1 MMLPRFLQFAK
12 YKVRD
17 FKEFLSSNRIEIYI
31 ERDWSEGAECHRCG
45 SKMRVHRGQH
55 SMRLECLP
63 IMGIRTYVNFMR
75 YKFDCEV
82 CGKAR
87 SEALEFVSSL
97 TPHLTSD
104 YAWWIGR
111 VCEFSP
117 VSRVAELCGHDE
129 TTTWRVDYHRMIA
142 MLAEYRIPKIKRLSV
157 DEVYARKRSQFFPS
171 RDRCFFTVITDWDT
185 RKVVWVTTSRSKDAL
200 DEFFKLIGKEACAEI
215 EVVATDQHDAYG
227 ASVREYCPKATL
239 VWDRFHILQNF
250 ENAVNETRKGL
261 HEEQSKGS
269 QMQLMTKPQYKYLFL
284 KKAERRTSKE
294 NEHID
299 YVLKNNQMF
308 AKLEIIKERM
318 ITFFDEPT
326 AESARGVF
334 DDVGDWIYQSGFK
347 PLMKW
352 HTELERG
359 WETLKNY
366 FTYRVTTAVSEGIN
380 NVIKALKRRG
390 YGYRNMQYFKL
401 KIMQV
406 CGYLNSQH
414 MPTYIQ

>member
-1 MMLPRFLQFAK
+1 MMLPRFLTFAK

-17 FKEFLSSNRIEIYI
+17 FKEFLSDNRIDIHL
-31 ERDWSEGAECHRCG
+31 ERDWEHSAECHRCQL
-45 SKMRVHRGQH
+45 SMHVKRGQH
-55 SMRLECLP
+55 PMRLECLP
-63 IMGIRTYVNFMR
+63 IMGIRTFVHFTR
-75 YKFDCEV
+75 YKFHCER
-82 CGKAR
+82 CQKAR
-87 SEALEFVSSL
+87 SEAVDFVSSL

-111 VCEFSP
+111 VCEFAP
-117 VSRVAELCGHDE
+117 VSRVAELCSHDG
-129 TTTWRVDYHRMIA
+129 TTTWRVDFHRMIA
-142 MLAEYRIPKIKRLSV
+142 MLSHYRIPTIKRISV
-157 DEVYARKRSQFFPS
+157 DEVYARRRSKYFPS
-171 RDRCFFTVITDWDT
+171 RDQCFLTVITDLDT
-185 RKVVWVTTSRSKDAL
+185 RKVIWVTSTRSRSAL
-200 DEFFKLIGKEACAEI
+200 DEFFKIIGPEASKHI
-215 EVVATDQHDAYG
+215 DVVATDQHDAY
-227 ASVREYCPKATL
+227 AISVREHCPNATL
-239 VWDRFHILQNF
+239 VWDKFHILQNF
-250 ENAVNETRKGL
+250 ENAVNETRKDL

-284 KKAERRTSKE
+284 KKAERRTLKE

-326 AESARGVF
+326 AETAREVF

-380 NVIKALKRRG
+380 NVIKAIKRRG
-390 YGYRNMQYFKL
+390 FGYRNMQYFKL

-406 CGYLNSQH
+406 CGYLNSKH
-414 MPTYIQ
+414 IPTYIQ